1 MRLCLVEDD
10 LAIGSSL
17 HAGLRSCG
25 FTVDWVQDGETAE
38 DTLRVT
44 DYTTVLLDIGLP
56 GKSGLDVLNALR
68 SRGNDTP
75 VIILSARDRVA
86 DRINGLDSGADD
98 YLPKP
103 FDLDELTARIRA
115 LRRRRGGRTST
126 LMRHGQIVFDP
137 ARQAVSYRGATV
149 SLRSRELAFLA
160 TLMEEPGK
168 VLSRSQLIDRVYGWD
183 TDIESN
189 AVEFHIH
196 ALRQKLS
203 AGAIRNMRG
212 VGYFLADEPAA

>member
-10 LAIGSSL
+10 LAIGTSL
-17 HAGLRSCG
+17 QSGLRNCG
-25 FTVDWVQDGETAE
+25 FTVDWVQDGEAAE

-68 SRGNDTP
+68 VRGNDTP

-86 DRINGLDSGADD
+86 DRITGLDCGADD

-115 LRRRRGGRTST
+115 LRRRREGRTST
-126 LMRHGQIVFDP
+126 VIRHGRIVFDP
-137 ARQAVSYRGATV
+137 ARQAVSYRGALV

-160 TLMEEPGK
+160 ALMEEPGK

-183 TDIESN
+183 TEIESN

-203 AGAIRNMRG
+203 SGAIRNMRG
-212 VGYFLADEPAA
+212 VGYFLADEAHD